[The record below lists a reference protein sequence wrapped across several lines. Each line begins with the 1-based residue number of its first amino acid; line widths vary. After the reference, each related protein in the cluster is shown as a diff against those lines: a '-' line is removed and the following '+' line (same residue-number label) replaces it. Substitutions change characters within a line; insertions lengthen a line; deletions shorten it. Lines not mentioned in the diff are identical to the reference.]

1 MSLCDRN
8 ASGVLLAVP
17 NEKSYGV
24 GLKAGPDILGDVCE
38 MTQVMRTYSYIRR
51 HIHFPIL
58 ARVLSSLLDLRF
70 RVRSADPFRVRGKKY
85 TIEVA
90 SGFHEKFDELWEK
103 LLKEYS
109 FIGERSSRFLEW
121 RFNQSP
127 YDEYKVFTLASSVDM
142 LLLGYVIFFADGEK
156 VKIADIGFDGTD
168 KSLTEL
174 LSSFSLH
181 QRAQG
186 VESISLSIAGDPK
199 LINLLQNMGYSL
211 RSRNRKVLI
220 YSSAKFKTILE
231 SIKTGRWFLTV
242 ADNDI

>member
-1 MSLCDRN
+1 
-8 ASGVLLAVP
+8 
-17 NEKSYGV
+17 
-24 GLKAGPDILGDVCE
+24 
-38 MTQVMRTYSYIRR
+38 
-51 HIHFPIL
+51 
-58 ARVLSSLLDLRF
+58 
-70 RVRSADPFRVRGKKY
+70 VRSADPFWVRKKKY

-90 SGFHEKFDELWEK
+90 SGFHEKFDELWKK

-127 YDEYKVFTLASSVDM
+127 YHEYRVFTLASSSDM
-142 LLLGYVIFFADGEK
+142 LFLGYVIFCVDGEK
-156 VKIADIGFDGTD
+156 VTIADIGFDGTD
-168 KSLTEL
+168 KSFTEL
-174 LSSFSLH
+174 LSAFSLY

-186 VESISLSIAGDPK
+186 VESISLSIAGHPK

-211 RSRNRKVLI
+211 RSRKKKILI
-220 YSSAKFKTILE
+220 YAPPKLKTILE